1 MQFLLSVVKQVSHIA
16 VTNLDQND
24 QLKRKVSRPKT
35 DEKEVLGL
43 EQGSYAVK
51 RELLACKM
59 GAKQSPQWFYASL
72 RSKGGSKNQI
82 Y

>member
-1 MQFLLSVVKQVSHIA
+1 MVKQVSHNA
-16 VTNLDQND
+16 VKNLDQN
-24 QLKRKVSRPKT
+24 SRAKEKFLDLET
-35 DEKEVLGL
+35 DAGEVLGL
-43 EQGSYAVK
+43 EQGSYAAK

-72 RSKGGSKNQI
+72 RSKGGSTNQI

>member
-16 VTNLDQND
+16 VKNLDQNSQAKEKFLD
-24 QLKRKVSRPKT
+24 LET
-35 DEKEVLGL
+35 DAGEVLGL

-59 GAKQSPQWFYASL
+59 GAKQSPQRFYVSL